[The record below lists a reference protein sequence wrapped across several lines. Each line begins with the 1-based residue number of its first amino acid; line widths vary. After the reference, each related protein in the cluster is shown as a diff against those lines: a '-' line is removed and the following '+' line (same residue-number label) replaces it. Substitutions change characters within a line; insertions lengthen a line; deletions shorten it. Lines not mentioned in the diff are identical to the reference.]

1 MIKGNKTILKAA
13 TLADRHRVY
22 EWCFQSETTKSHS
35 GPPDYPEK
43 KIATFQEF
51 YEDYYEEYYFNGTRP
66 EKVQG
71 FIIMNDQEAVGFI
84 SYSAFHL
91 KPHSAELDI
100 WMKDEANCGK
110 GFGNDAIL
118 ALSNYLNQQLA
129 IDLLILAPSNKNIR
143 AIKSYEKSGFKRT
156 NKMMS
161 DFLSKDYQSLYG
173 AGDYGVSGTAILIK
187 CFAK

>member
-13 TLADRHRVY
+13 TLADRQRVY
-22 EWCFQSETTKSHS
+22 DWCFQSETTKSHS

-66 EKVQG
+66 EKGQG

-129 IDLLILAPSNKNIR
+129 IKLLIVEQLNPMKNQVSSVQ
-143 AIKSYEKSGFKRT
+143 IK
-156 NKMMS
+156 
-161 DFLSKDYQSLYG
+161 
-173 AGDYGVSGTAILIK
+173 
-187 CFAK
+187 

>member
-1 MIKGNKTILKAA
+1 
-13 TLADRHRVY
+13 
-22 EWCFQSETTKSHS
+22 
-35 GPPDYPEK
+35 
-43 KIATFQEF
+43 
-51 YEDYYEEYYFNGTRP
+51 
-66 EKVQG
+66 
-71 FIIMNDQEAVGFI
+71 VGFI

-173 AGDYGVSGTAILIK
+173 TGDCGVSGTAILIK

>member
-1 MIKGNKTILKAA
+1 MIKGNKINLMAA
-13 TLADRHRVY
+13 NLTDRQRVY

-51 YEDYYEEYYFNGTRP
+51 YEDYYEEYYFNGTQP
-66 EKVQG
+66 EKGQG

-84 SYSAFHL
+84 SYSTFHL
-91 KPHSAELDI
+91 KPYSAELDI
-100 WMKDEANCGK
+100 WMKDEENCGK
-110 GFGNDAIL
+110 GFGKDAIL

-129 IDLLILAPSNKNIR
+129 INLIILAPSNKNSR

-156 NKMMS
+156 NKVMS
-161 DFLSKDYQSLYG
+161 EFLSEDYRSLYG

>member
-1 MIKGNKTILKAA
+1 M
-13 TLADRHRVY
+13 
-22 EWCFQSETTKSHS
+22 
-35 GPPDYPEK
+35 
-43 KIATFQEF
+43 
-51 YEDYYEEYYFNGTRP
+51 NG
-66 EKVQG
+66 
-71 FIIMNDQEAVGFI
+71 QEAVGFI

-118 ALSNYLNQQLA
+118 ALSNYLNQQFA
-129 IDLLILAPSNKNIR
+129 IKLLILAPSTKNIR

-156 NKMMS
+156 NKNMS
-161 DFLSKDYQSLYG
+161 EFLLEDYQSLYG
-173 AGDYGVSGTAILIK
+173 AGDYGVTGTAILIK

>member
-1 MIKGNKTILKAA
+1 
-13 TLADRHRVY
+13 
-22 EWCFQSETTKSHS
+22 
-35 GPPDYPEK
+35 
-43 KIATFQEF
+43 
-51 YEDYYEEYYFNGTRP
+51 
-66 EKVQG
+66 
-71 FIIMNDQEAVGFI
+71 
-84 SYSAFHL
+84 
-91 KPHSAELDI
+91 
-100 WMKDEANCGK
+100 MKDEANCGK

-129 IDLLILAPSNKNIR
+129 IKLLILAPSNKNSR
-143 AIKSYEKSGFKRT
+143 AIKSYEKSGFERT